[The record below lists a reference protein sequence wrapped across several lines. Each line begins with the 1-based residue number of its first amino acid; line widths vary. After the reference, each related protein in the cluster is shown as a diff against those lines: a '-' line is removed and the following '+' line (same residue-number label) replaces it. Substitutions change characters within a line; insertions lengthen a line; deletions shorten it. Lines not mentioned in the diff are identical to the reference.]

1 MKNETEAKVSVTITP
16 FTLGKYLKHIADTMQ
31 RRDLSIAASRKEPYT
46 EAVRN
51 QYDITHLQF
60 KACSALTIE
69 QMFSGTTTILDVQVD
84 ADPLNTEQCSALASV
99 INGFDRMVNRLDSA
113 DFRPATEFSLKDS
126 CALETVLNTAKE
138 KVERVILKSALNTA
152 HAARILGYHPNK
164 VNDMRA
170 QIMIEDN
177 ENYDFDPE

>member
-1 MKNETEAKVSVTITP
+1 MKNTTEAKVAVTITP
-16 FTLGKYLKHIADTMQ
+16 FTLGKYLRFLADAMQ
-31 RRDLSIAASRKEPYT
+31 RNGATMSASRKEPYT

-60 KACSALTIE
+60 KACSLLQPDQIFSEDTIVV
-69 QMFSGTTTILDVQVD
+69 DVIVD
-84 ADPLNTEQCSALASV
+84 CDPINARQRVALASL
-99 INGFDRMVNRLDSA
+99 IKGFDDMINRLDSCGFSA
-113 DFRPATEFSLKDS
+113 TTEFTLKDA
-126 CALETVLNTAKE
+126 CALEEVLRE
-138 KVERVILKSALNTA
+138 SKVRWERVILKSSLGAED
-152 HAARILGYHPNK
+152 AARILGYHPNK